1 MKNTKA
7 SSSTALPR
15 AEALRNP
22 ILNIDSY
29 KLSHYLQYPPAA
41 RAVSA
46 YVEARSGEDMDHG
59 LFFFWLQMFVLN
71 CVSRPVTASGIDEA
85 EDLATAHGLPPR
97 RNRPRPRSGSAR

>member
-29 KLSHYLQYPPAA
+29 KLSQYLQYPPAA

-46 YVEARSGEDMDHG
+46 YVEARSGEDMDHV
-59 LFFFWLQMFVLN
+59 LFFFGCRCLFSIVCRVL
-71 CVSRPVTASGIDEA
+71 
-85 EDLATAHGLPPR
+85 
-97 RNRPRPRSGSAR
+97 